1 MKQKVQF
8 SFSTDFQA
16 EVLKYLLRDPEGGL
30 ALKRLKPN
38 YFVLIEHSIIAE
50 GIFSYYKKKK
60 RIPSENILKQVIKEL
75 LESKDYADLVT
86 TEDIPGINKVVKAL
100 YNEPL
105 KDSDYIQE
113 KIYQFSTWVEMK
125 NLNDSFDLDN
135 FEQYE
140 TYSKKID
147 KILQHSKPKKEDEP
161 DYLIRDVVE
170 RQFKRQ
176 SDPDVVPTPS
186 RQINELTN
194 AGGFARGSVAVLL
207 DKPKARKTFFLVN
220 LAIGYLK
227 MRKTVLYIDTENGQ
241 SQIMDRFIQSSLN
254 KTKKEIYSGEY
265 DKLEQKHIRKLA
277 RFGVELIVER
287 VPAMVTDCNYI
298 RDRILKLK
306 SQGINVKVVMIDYLA
321 KMASIAGDKDDFERI
336 GNAFIDAQNL
346 AEDMDLDCIWT
357 ANHVTRNA
365 YKHRKTR
372 YEENDIAK
380 CVDIVRNSVAIFGLN
395 CTEQEEKDGIQRLEL
410 VVMRDGKPTGRALYK
425 VDIERQRAVEFTR
438 DQRKKYDELY
448 SSVLEDTLKRQAL
461 EEHGKEKGEQGFT
474 RTGDI

>member
-1 MKQKVQF
+1 MERKNDKKKVQF
-8 SFSTDFQA
+8 PYTCDFQA

-75 LESKDYADLVT
+75 LEGKDYVDLVT
-86 TEDIPGINKVVKAL
+86 KEDIPDINKLIKAL

-147 KILQHSKPKKEDEP
+147 KILQKSKPKKEDEP
-161 DYLIRDVVE
+161 SFLIRDVIE

-176 SDPDVVPTPS
+176 AEPDIIPTPS

-227 MRKTVLYIDTENGQ
+227 MRKSVLYIDTENGQ
-241 SQIMDRFIQSSLN
+241 EQIMDRFIQSSLN
-254 KTKKEIYSGEY
+254 KTKKEIYSGDF
-265 DKLEQKHIRKLA
+265 DKLEQRHMRKLN
-277 RFGVELIVER
+277 RFGVELVVER
-287 VPAMVTDCNYI
+287 IPAMVTDCNYI

-306 SQGINVKVVMIDYLA
+306 AQGIDIKVVMIDYLA
-321 KMASIAGDKDDFERI
+321 KMASISGDKEDFDRI

-346 AEDMDLDCIWT
+346 AEDLNLDCIWT
-357 ANHVTRNA
+357 ANHVTRQA

-380 CVDIVRNSVAIFGLN
+380 CVDIIRNSVAIFGLN
-395 CTEQEEKDGIQRLEL
+395 CTEQEEKDGIQRLQL
-410 VVMRDGKPTGRALYK
+410 VVMRDGKPNGYALYK
-425 VDIERQRAVEFTR
+425 VDIDRQRAVEFTKE
-438 DQRKKYDELY
+438 QRKKYDEIYGETL
-448 SSVLEDTLKRQAL
+448 SNELKKQEKEDKNN
-461 EEHGKEKGEQGFT
+461 GGF
-474 RTGDI
+474 GDI

>member
-1 MKQKVQF
+1 MKKKVQF
-8 SFSTDFQA
+8 TFSCDFQA

-30 ALKRLKPN
+30 VLKRLKPN

-50 GIFSYYKKKK
+50 GIFKYYKKKR
-60 RIPSENILKQVIKEL
+60 RIPSENILKEVIKEL
-75 LESKDYADLVT
+75 LESKNYVDLVT
-86 TEDIPGINKVVKAL
+86 NEDLPEINRIIKSL
-100 YNEPL
+100 YSEPL

-113 KIYQFSTWVEMK
+113 KIYQFSTWVDMK

-135 FEQYE
+135 FDQYE
-140 TYSKKID
+140 AYSQKVD
-147 KILQHSKPKKEDEP
+147 KILRKSKPKKEDEP
-161 DYLIRDVVE
+161 SFLIRDVVE

-176 SDPDVVPTPS
+176 AEPDIVPTPS

-227 MRKTVLYIDTENGQ
+227 MRKSVLYIDTENGQ
-241 SQIMDRFIQSSLN
+241 NQIMDRFIQSSLN
-254 KTKKEIYSGEY
+254 KTKKEIYSGDF
-265 DKLEQKHIRKLA
+265 DKLEQRHIRKLS
-277 RFGVELIVER
+277 RFGVELVVER

-306 SQGINVKVVMIDYLA
+306 SQGIDIKVLVIDYLA
-321 KMASIAGDKDDFERI
+321 KMASISGDKDDFERI
-336 GNAFIDAQNL
+336 SNAYIDAQNL
-346 AEDMDLDCIWT
+346 AEEMDIDCIWT

-380 CVDIVRNSVAIFGLN
+380 CVDIIRNSVAIFGLN

-410 VVMRDGKPTGRALYK
+410 VVMRDGKPNGRALYK
-425 VDIERQRAVEFTR
+425 VDIERQRAVEFTKE
-438 DQRKKYDELY
+438 QRKKYDELY
-448 SSVLEDTLKRQAL
+448 SETIDNEIKKQAAETNKQQL
-461 EEHGKEKGEQGFT
+461 
-474 RTGDI
+474 TGDI

>member
-1 MKQKVQF
+1 MKKKVQF
-8 SFSTDFQA
+8 TFSCDFQA

-30 ALKRLKPN
+30 VLKRLKPN

-50 GIFSYYKKKK
+50 GIFKYYKKKR
-60 RIPSENILKQVIKEL
+60 RIPSENILKEVIKEL
-75 LESKDYADLVT
+75 LESKNYVDLVT
-86 TEDIPGINKVVKAL
+86 NEDLPEINRIIKSL
-100 YNEPL
+100 YSEPL

-113 KIYQFSTWVEMK
+113 KIYQFSTWVDMK

-135 FEQYE
+135 FDQYE
-140 TYSKKID
+140 AYSQKID
-147 KILQHSKPKKEDEP
+147 KILRKSKPKKEDEP
-161 DYLIRDVVE
+161 SFLIRDVVE

-176 SDPDVVPTPS
+176 AEPDIVPTPS

-227 MRKTVLYIDTENGQ
+227 MRKSVLYIDTENGQ
-241 SQIMDRFIQSSLN
+241 NQIMDRFIQSSLN
-254 KTKKEIYSGEY
+254 KTKKEIYSGDF
-265 DKLEQKHIRKLA
+265 DKLEQRHIRKLS
-277 RFGVELIVER
+277 RFGVELVVER

-306 SQGINVKVVMIDYLA
+306 SQGIDIKVLVIDYLA
-321 KMASIAGDKDDFERI
+321 KMASISGDKDDFERI
-336 GNAFIDAQNL
+336 SNAYIDAQNL
-346 AEDMDLDCIWT
+346 AEEMDIDCIWT

-380 CVDIVRNSVAIFGLN
+380 CVDIIRNSVAIFGLN
-395 CTEQEEKDGIQRLEL
+395 CTEQEEKDGIQRLQL
-410 VVMRDGKPTGRALYK
+410 VVMRDGKPNGYALYK
-425 VDIERQRAVEFTR
+425 VDIERQRAVEFTKE
-438 DQRKKYDELY
+438 QRKKYDEIYGETL
-448 SSVLEDTLKRQAL
+448 SNELKKQEKEDKNNS
-461 EEHGKEKGEQGFT
+461 GF
-474 RTGDI
+474 GDI

>member
-1 MKQKVQF
+1 MKPKVKF
-8 SFSTDFQA
+8 SFSCDFQQ
-16 EVLKYLLRDPEGGL
+16 EVLKYILRDPEGIL

-38 YFVLIEHSIIAE
+38 YFVLIEHSLVAE
-50 GIFSYYKKKK
+50 GIFRYYKKKK

-75 LESKDYADLVT
+75 LEGKDYVDLIT
-86 TEDIPGINKVVKAL
+86 TEDIPNLNKLIKDL

-125 NLNDSFDLDN
+125 NLNDSFDLNN
-135 FEQYE
+135 FDQYE

-147 KILQHSKPKKEDEP
+147 KILQKSKPKKEDEP
-161 DYLIRDVVE
+161 SFLIRDVIE

-176 SDPDVVPTPS
+176 AEPDIIPTPS

-194 AGGFARGSVAVLL
+194 AGGFAKGSVAVLL

-227 MRKTVLYIDTENGQ
+227 MRKSVLYIDTENGQ
-241 SQIMDRFIQSSLN
+241 EQIMDRFIQSSLN
-254 KTKKEIYSGEY
+254 KTKKEIYSGDF
-265 DKLEQKHIRKLA
+265 DKLEQRHMRKLN
-277 RFGVELIVER
+277 RFGVELVVER
-287 VPAMVTDCNYI
+287 IPAMVTDCNYI

-306 SQGINVKVVMIDYLA
+306 AQGIDIKVVIIDYLA
-321 KMASIAGDKDDFERI
+321 KMASISGDKEDFDRI

-346 AEDMDLDCIWT
+346 AEDLNLDCIWT

-410 VVMRDGKPTGRALYK
+410 CVMRDGKPTGRALYK

-438 DQRKKYDELY
+438 EQRKKYDELY
-448 SSVLEDTLKRQAL
+448 SSTIDNEIKKQAA
-461 EEHGKEKGEQGFT
+461 EANKEQNH
-474 RTGDI
+474 GDI

>member
-140 TYSKKID
+140 AYSKKID

-241 SQIMDRFIQSSLN
+241 SQLMDRFIQ
-254 KTKKEIYSGEY
+254 
-265 DKLEQKHIRKLA
+265 
-277 RFGVELIVER
+277 
-287 VPAMVTDCNYI
+287 
-298 RDRILKLK
+298 
-306 SQGINVKVVMIDYLA
+306 
-321 KMASIAGDKDDFERI
+321 
-336 GNAFIDAQNL
+336 
-346 AEDMDLDCIWT
+346 
-357 ANHVTRNA
+357 
-365 YKHRKTR
+365 
-372 YEENDIAK
+372 
-380 CVDIVRNSVAIFGLN
+380 
-395 CTEQEEKDGIQRLEL
+395 
-410 VVMRDGKPTGRALYK
+410 
-425 VDIERQRAVEFTR
+425 
-438 DQRKKYDELY
+438 
-448 SSVLEDTLKRQAL
+448 
-461 EEHGKEKGEQGFT
+461 
-474 RTGDI
+474 

>member
-1 MKQKVQF
+1 
-8 SFSTDFQA
+8 
-16 EVLKYLLRDPEGGL
+16 
-30 ALKRLKPN
+30 
-38 YFVLIEHSIIAE
+38 
-50 GIFSYYKKKK
+50 
-60 RIPSENILKQVIKEL
+60 
-75 LESKDYADLVT
+75 
-86 TEDIPGINKVVKAL
+86 
-100 YNEPL
+100 
-105 KDSDYIQE
+105 
-113 KIYQFSTWVEMK
+113 
-125 NLNDSFDLDN
+125 
-135 FEQYE
+135 
-140 TYSKKID
+140 
-147 KILQHSKPKKEDEP
+147 
-161 DYLIRDVVE
+161 
-170 RQFKRQ
+170 
-176 SDPDVVPTPS
+176 
-186 RQINELTN
+186 
-194 AGGFARGSVAVLL
+194 
-207 DKPKARKTFFLVN
+207 
-220 LAIGYLK
+220 

-306 SQGINVKVVMIDYLA
+306 SQGIKVNVVMIDYLA

-438 DQRKKYDELY
+438 EQRKKYDELY
-448 SSVLEDTLKRQAL
+448 SETIDNEIKKQAAETNKQQL
-461 EEHGKEKGEQGFT
+461 
-474 RTGDI
+474 TGDI

>member
-1 MKQKVQF
+1 MKKKVQF
-8 SFSTDFQA
+8 TFSCDFQA

-30 ALKRLKPN
+30 VLKRLKPN

-50 GIFSYYKKKK
+50 GIFKYYKKKR
-60 RIPSENILKQVIKEL
+60 RIPSENILKEVIKEL
-75 LESKDYADLVT
+75 LESKNYVDLVT
-86 TEDIPGINKVVKAL
+86 NEDLPEINRIIKSL
-100 YNEPL
+100 YSEPL

-113 KIYQFSTWVEMK
+113 KIYQFSTWVDMK

-135 FEQYE
+135 FDQYE
-140 TYSKKID
+140 AYSQKID
-147 KILQHSKPKKEDEP
+147 KILRKSKPKKEDEP
-161 DYLIRDVVE
+161 SFLIRDVVE

-176 SDPDVVPTPS
+176 AEPDIVPTPS

-227 MRKTVLYIDTENGQ
+227 MRKSVLYIDTENGQ
-241 SQIMDRFIQSSLN
+241 NQIMDRFIQSSLN
-254 KTKKEIYSGEY
+254 KTKKEIYSGDF
-265 DKLEQKHIRKLA
+265 DKLEQRHIRKLS
-277 RFGVELIVER
+277 RFGVELVVER

-306 SQGINVKVVMIDYLA
+306 SQGIDIKVLVIDYLA
-321 KMASIAGDKDDFERI
+321 KMASISGDKDDFERI
-336 GNAFIDAQNL
+336 SNAYIDAQNL
-346 AEDMDLDCIWT
+346 AEEMDIDCIWT

-380 CVDIVRNSVAIFGLN
+380 CVDIIRNSVAIFGLN

-410 VVMRDGKPTGRALYK
+410 VVMRDGKPSGRALYK
-425 VDIERQRAVEFTR
+425 VDIERQRAVEFTKE
-438 DQRKKYDELY
+438 QRKKYDELY

>member
-1 MKQKVQF
+1 MKPKVKF
-8 SFSTDFQA
+8 SFSCDFQQ
-16 EVLKYLLRDPEGGL
+16 EVLKYILRDPEGIL

-38 YFVLIEHSIIAE
+38 YFVLIEHSLVAE
-50 GIFSYYKKKK
+50 GVFRYYKKKK

-75 LESKDYADLVT
+75 LEGKDYVDLIT
-86 TEDIPGINKVVKAL
+86 TEDIPNLNKLIKDL

-125 NLNDSFDLDN
+125 NLNDSFDLNN
-135 FEQYE
+135 FDQYE

-147 KILQHSKPKKEDEP
+147 KILQKSKPKKEDEP
-161 DYLIRDVVE
+161 SFLIRDVIE

-176 SDPDVVPTPS
+176 AEPDIIPTPS

-227 MRKTVLYIDTENGQ
+227 MRKSVLYIDTENGQ
-241 SQIMDRFIQSSLN
+241 EQIMDRFIQSSLN
-254 KTKKEIYSGEY
+254 KTKKEIYSGDF
-265 DKLEQKHIRKLA
+265 DKLEQRHMRKLN
-277 RFGVELIVER
+277 RFGVELVVER
-287 VPAMVTDCNYI
+287 IPAMVTDCNYI

-306 SQGINVKVVMIDYLA
+306 AQGIDIKVVIIDYLA
-321 KMASIAGDKDDFERI
+321 KMASISGDKEDFDRI

-346 AEDMDLDCIWT
+346 AEDLNLDCIWT

-410 VVMRDGKPTGRALYK
+410 VVMRDGKPSGRALYK
-425 VDIERQRAVEFTR
+425 VDIERQRAIEFTK

-448 SSVLEDTLKRQAL
+448 SETIDNEIKKQAAETNKQQL
-461 EEHGKEKGEQGFT
+461 
-474 RTGDI
+474 TGDI

>member
-8 SFSTDFQA
+8 SFSTDFQQ
-16 EVLKYLLRDPEGGL
+16 EVLKYLIRDPEGGL
-30 ALKRLKPN
+30 AMKRLKPN
-38 YFVLIEHSIIAE
+38 YFVLIEHSLIAE
-50 GIFSYYKKKK
+50 GLFSYYKKKK
-60 RIPSENILKQVIKEL
+60 RIPSENVLKQVIKEL
-75 LESKDYADLVT
+75 LEGKNYVDLVT
-86 TEDIPGINKVVKAL
+86 KDDIPNINKLIKTL

-113 KIYQFSTWVEMK
+113 KIWQFSTWVEMK

-140 TYSKKID
+140 NYSKKID
-147 KILQHSKPKKEDEP
+147 KILQKSKPKKEDEP
-161 DYLIRDVVE
+161 SFLIKDVAE

-176 SDPDVVPTPS
+176 AEPDVVPTPS

-227 MRKTVLYIDTENGQ
+227 IRKSVLYIDTENGQ
-241 SQIMDRFIQSSLN
+241 EQIMDRFIQSSLN
-254 KTKKEIYSGEY
+254 KTKKEIYSGEF
-265 DKLEQKHIRKLA
+265 DKLEQRHMRKLS
-277 RFGVELIVER
+277 RFGVELVVER

-306 SQGINVKVVMIDYLA
+306 AQGIDIKVVIIDYLA
-321 KMASIAGDKDDFERI
+321 KMASVNGDKDDFERI
-336 GNAFIDAQNL
+336 GNAYIDAQNL
-346 AEDMDLDCIWT
+346 AEELKLDIIWT
-357 ANHVTRNA
+357 ANHVTRQA

-395 CTEQEEKDGIQRLEL
+395 CTDQEEKEGIQRLEL
-410 VVMRDGKPTGRALYK
+410 CVMRDGKPSGRALYK
-425 VDIERQRAVEFTR
+425 VDIERQRAVEFTKE
-438 DQRKKYDELY
+438 QRKKYDELY
-448 SSVLEDTLKRQAL
+448 SQTIENEIKKQAAETNKQQTLN
-461 EEHGKEKGEQGFT
+461 H
-474 RTGDI
+474 GDI